1 MATKRI
7 KRDAGTAWL
16 EKTNPLKG
24 LSISEA
30 QAIFDNARQG
40 DTQRLHWIFQE
51 IESANPTLMTC
62 VERRVSALA
71 GIDWGVTVRPRADQS
86 LGEEQ
91 QAAVEGF
98 ISTIENFDEM
108 IEHLDL
114 AFFRGFSYAQ
124 PLWEADGS
132 VRHISLLDSWCFLMK
147 DGRLFYNPVCDGF
160 TRNCEEVTREAGL
173 IGIRRRRWIDY
184 PALSIHI
191 RNAVGERDWGRFLE
205 RIALPKPAVIM
216 GPNPTPEQRNDY
228 VAVAEDVE
236 DGKVSVWPNGTILTD
251 FMGGSRGQDPF
262 SAFIRHQDEKI
273 VLLSTG
279 GTLTSLAQADTGALA
294 GGAQMDVWREIVV
307 KDAKAIE
314 GAVMRALVLPFLER
328 KFQGRPCAI
337 DFTFDRTK
345 KLTAKES
352 AEVAVALK
360 NAGYL
365 VVQSELEAATG
376 FTLEKAPEPP
386 AQPMP
391 GLAMAKAK
399 EAEPQAP
406 RKALADTLQDALEA
420 AMVEAIAGELQ
431 TAKATLN
438 DAAAVGTSE
447 GAKKGWETRRR
458 NGWTSEQFA
467 EASTKV
473 GGLVDELSKR
483 SPDGKHPGW
492 SHREE
497 SLGKL
502 DAGTIAD
509 IKAAAPSMN
518 VDASEMTVDTTQLQH
533 ALNHHGVGRET
544 NPNQVAIT
552 SEDLKRVPD
561 VLSDYDEIVA
571 GSGKAS
577 GKHHDAVIFRKKYDD
592 GTLCCVEVD
601 QYSEKR
607 KGRILRFKT
616 MWKEKTV

>member
-1 MATKRI
+1 MRSPRICRRALLIGHLKANPKTRI
-7 KRDAGTAWL
+7 KRDAGAAWL

-51 IESANPTLMTC
+51 IESTNPTLMTC

-132 VRHISLLDSWCFLMK
+132 VRHISLLDSWCFLTK

-160 TRNCEEVTREAGL
+160 TRNCEEVAREAGL

-236 DGKVSVWPNGTILTD
+236 DGKVSVWPNGTSLTD

-262 SAFIRHQDEKI
+262 SAFIRHQEKQI
-273 VLLSTG
+273 VLMATG
-279 GTLTSLAQADTGALA
+279 GTLTSLAQADTGSLA
-294 GGAQMDVWREIVV
+294 GGAQMDVWQQIVARDV
-307 KDAKAIE
+307 SVISAAIN
-314 GAVMRALVLPFLER
+314 RALVRPFLETAFPG
-328 KFQGRPCAI
+328 KPVAAEFKIETVEKPG
-337 DFTFDRTK
+337 K
-345 KLTAKES
+345 KETAELAATLRS
-352 AEVAVALK
+352 
-360 NAGYL
+360 AGYTID
-365 VVQSELEAATG
+365 QSELEEAVG
-376 FTLEKAPEPP
+376 FKLEKDATPQPAPGGMLLNKET
-386 AQPMP
+386 P
-391 GLAMAKAK
+391 GVTSRRGDEQKTA
-399 EAEPQAP
+399 
-406 RKALADTLQDALEA
+406 RKDLADTLQDALEA
-420 AMVEAIAGELQ
+420 AMVEAIAGELKKPEL
-431 TAKATLN
+431 ANKA
-438 DAAAVGTSE
+438 
-447 GAKKGWETRRR
+447 
-458 NGWTSEQFA
+458 
-467 EASTKV
+467 
-473 GGLVDELSKR
+473 DE
-483 SPDGKHPGW
+483 
-492 SHREE
+492 
-497 SLGKL
+497 
-502 DAGTIAD
+502 
-509 IKAAAPSMN
+509 
-518 VDASEMTVDTTQLQH
+518 
-533 ALNHHGVGRET
+533 
-544 NPNQVAIT
+544 
-552 SEDLKRVPD
+552 
-561 VLSDYDEIVA
+561 
-571 GSGKAS
+571 
-577 GKHHDAVIFRKKYDD
+577 HDAEITQEMAEQIYEEMMAK
-592 GTLCCVEVD
+592 
-601 QYSEKR
+601 
-607 KGRILRFKT
+607 
-616 MWKEKTV
+616 

>member
-108 IEHLDL
+108 IEHLDI

-124 PLWEADGS
+124 PLWEADGG
-132 VRHISLLDSWCFLMK
+132 VRHISLLDSWCFLTK

-236 DGKVSVWPNGTILTD
+236 DGKVSVWPYGTSLTD

-294 GGAQMDVWREIVV
+294 GGAQMDVWHEIVA
-307 KDAKAIE
+307 KDAKAVE

-328 KFQGRPCAI
+328 KFPGRPCAI

-399 EAEPQAP
+399 EDEPQAP

-431 TAKATLN
+431 TAQARQGEKCPDCGQWLDANGICHECHGSDEAAKEGYNPDDAKMQSAQIGKGKAAISKCLSDHVDVY
-438 DAAAVGTSE
+438 DAISRSDVGTI
-447 GAKKGWETRRR
+447 
-458 NGWTSEQFA
+458 
-467 EASTKV
+467 
-473 GGLVDELSKR
+473 
-483 SPDGKHPGW
+483 
-492 SHREE
+492 
-497 SLGKL
+497 SLIYGQ
-502 DAGTIAD
+502 
-509 IKAAAPSMN
+509 P
-518 VDASEMTVDTTQLQH
+518 
-533 ALNHHGVGRET
+533 
-544 NPNQVAIT
+544 
-552 SEDLKRVPD
+552 
-561 VLSDYDEIVA
+561 YDND
-571 GSGKAS
+571 SGKAYGLAHLFAKHQDEGIVENLAES
-577 GKHHDAVIFRKKYDD
+577 LIRGKIREPGKTGNKIAIDHKGYQIYLAKSF
-592 GTLCCVEVD
+592 
-601 QYSEKR
+601 SR
-607 KGRILRFKT
+607 KGNPNTDKVTWVITGFKT
-616 MWKEKTV
+616 DKEDA